1 MTTLGDV
8 GHFFKALGGKVHDL
22 LVKIFGQPALDNV
35 ENQVKQILTQDTLVI
50 FQDAIAAVETLT
62 VGGQPASGDQKRAAA
77 FEKIAADLKAQGKSL
92 GTSVINLGIELVLGL
107 LKAKA
112 PAAPAST
119 PQS

>member
-35 ENQVKQILTQDTLVI
+35 ENQVKQILQADVLVI
-50 FQDAIAAVETLT
+50 FQDAISTVETLT

-77 FEKIAADLKAQGKSL
+77 FQKIVSDLEAQGKNL
-92 GTSVINLGIELVLGL
+92 ATNVINLGIELVLGL
-107 LKAKA
+107 LRAKT
-112 PAAPAST
+112 PAA
-119 PQS
+119 